1 MRVKMQPFLGRRF
14 LTARYAGLVNF
25 TITTHGRLEMAVTN
39 AGIGGE
45 INAVADMSIEGGQK
59 VTAVNLNS
67 AFYDI
72 KYQLRAMLKN
82 GGGSIVNV
90 SSILGLVGLA
100 GVAG

>member
-1 MRVKMQPFLGRRF
+1 
-14 LTARYAGLVNF
+14 
-25 TITTHGRLEMAVTN
+25 
-39 AGIGGE
+39 
-45 INAVADMSIEGGQK
+45 MSIEGGQK

-67 AFYDI
+67 VFYDI

>member
-1 MRVKMQPFLGRRF
+1 
-14 LTARYAGLVNF
+14 
-25 TITTHGRLEMAVTN
+25 
-39 AGIGGE
+39 
-45 INAVADMSIEGGQK
+45 MSIEGGQK